1 MQSTRSVMGRG
12 TISTHHGQ
20 SRILKRLPDMISYI
34 QKAVKAG
41 TYRTSE
47 EIAEMN
53 QKLLKDPTDLK
64 RLRWNLQRGSKIQD
78 YPLEYE
84 IMTLN
89 PPAPF
94 KPFMTLKQQRK
105 ILNKHIRNNRPTDS
119 LARKYLGRLSHEDDV
134 DGSGTPLTSDE
145 YYRRLLGV
153 NHVPKVDSAMGNKSA
168 ALNKAYAFAVK
179 QHEVMRTQNLS
190 EADALAEVEKL
201 LAEEDK
207 SERHLSRAVAED
219 LKARR
224 AKSEGSEDLKVQA
237 KEMFPKGK
245 ADTRPPSKKHKDQRD
260 DFLSSLYSDQQLAF
274 EGMIS
279 WTQRLQAV
287 PYRQWTVGAATA
299 LDHWIAKRVLGMSE
313 ETWLALLEGD
323 DPSLTSRGRDI
334 VMARHALFPETVL
347 DKEGSLHQQEEETE
361 ALEGAEEE
369 DDDIDKLLA
378 TLGGFDGEDE
388 EESQDSRKQ
397 FDWKS
402 HDDDH
407 EQDQK
412 VLQLT
417 EELQEWRARHVETSF
432 DKWSEDQQR
441 KFKVRQHLFCL

>member
-1 MQSTRSVMGRG
+1 MGRG
-12 TISTHHGQ
+12 TISTAHGQ
-20 SRILKRLPDMISYI
+20 SRILKRLPDIISYI

-41 TYRTSE
+41 TYRTNE
-47 EIAEMN
+47 EIEQMN

-64 RLRWNLQRGSKIQD
+64 RLRWNVQRGSKIQD

-84 IMTLN
+84 IMSLN

-94 KPFMTLKQQRK
+94 KPFMPLKQQRK
-105 ILNKHIRNNRPTDS
+105 ILNKHIRTKRPTDA
-119 LARKYLGRLSHEDDV
+119 LARKYLGRLHHHDDAEA
-134 DGSGTPLTSDE
+134 GGAPLTADE

-179 QHEVMRTQNLS
+179 QHELMRTQNLS
-190 EADALAEVEKL
+190 EADALEQVEKL

-219 LKARR
+219 LQAKR
-224 AKSEGSEDLKVQA
+224 ASSTETEDAAAQA
-237 KEMFPKGK
+237 KEMFPLGK
-245 ADTRPPSKKHKDQRD
+245 NPSLPKSKDSD
-260 DFLSSLYSDQQLAF
+260 DSYLSSLYSDQQMAF

-287 PYRQWTVGAATA
+287 PYRQWTVGASTT

-334 VMARHALFPETVL
+334 VMARHALFPETIL
-347 DKEGSLHQQEEETE
+347 DKDGSLDQQEQEMA
-361 ALEGAEEE
+361 ALEGAEDE

-378 TLGGFDGEDE
+378 TLGGYDEDDE
-388 EESQDSRKQ
+388 ETDASEKK

-407 EQDQK
+407 ARDEK
-412 VLQLT
+412 VMQLT
-417 EELQEWRARHVETSF
+417 EELQEWRARQVETPYE
-432 DKWSEDQQR
+432 KWSDEQQGI
-441 KFKVRQHLFCL
+441 FKVRLVCLLE